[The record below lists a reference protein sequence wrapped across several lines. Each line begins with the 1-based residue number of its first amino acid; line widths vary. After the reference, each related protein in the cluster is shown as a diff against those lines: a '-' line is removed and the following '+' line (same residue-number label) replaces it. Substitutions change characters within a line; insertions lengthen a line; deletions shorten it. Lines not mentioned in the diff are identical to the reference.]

1 MVEFALEIFKEIAV
15 PAMEIAFVFAFGG
28 YIIRKF
34 LEMALGGK
42 FRL

>member
-1 MVEFALEIFKEIAV
+1 MIQVAIELFKDIAI
-15 PAMEIAFVFAFGG
+15 PAAEIAFVFAFGG

>member
-1 MVEFALEIFKEIAV
+1 MYKVALDLFQSLAI
-15 PAMEIAFVFAFGG
+15 PAFEIAFVFGMGG

-42 FRL
+42 FKL

>member
-1 MVEFALEIFKEIAV
+1 MYSVALELFKEIAV
-15 PAMEIAFVFAFGG
+15 PAGEIAFVFGLG
-28 YIIRKF
+28 SYVIRKF

>member
-1 MVEFALEIFKEIAV
+1 MQQVALELFKELAV
-15 PAMEIAFVFAFGG
+15 PAGEIAFVFAMGS

-34 LEMALGGK
+34 LEMAFGGK

>member
-1 MVEFALEIFKEIAV
+1 MYQVALELFQQLAI
-15 PAMEIAFVFAFGG
+15 PAFEIAFVFGFGG